1 MVTNMVENQYTD
13 EILMNIS
20 LREAKNSSISRRA
33 DTAISVLREKVSRY
47 VKIEKDKIWLDS
59 KVNEIIWSHGRKN
72 IPSNLKI
79 KVIKLSDGTAEI
91 VLP

>member
-1 MVTNMVENQYTD
+1 MVENQYTD

-59 KVNEIIWSHGRKN
+59 TVNEIIWSHGRKN

>member
-1 MVTNMVENQYTD
+1 M
-13 EILMNIS
+13 L
-20 LREAKNSSISRRA
+20 
-33 DTAISVLREKVSRY
+33 RY